1 MSVSSYVV
9 INSGMVNVSDSVAE
23 FTKALNEYV
32 EEQKLQ
38 EKLSKVNEALSEFFD
53 SHNKTVVAKSALV
66 DMIVFSI
73 AKNKNNEDPEV
84 FVDPKLVSECI
95 KSHIGDKASGKM
107 LRMKKGAGGGISRW
121 SDFEE

>member
-9 INSGMVNVSDSVAE
+9 INDGMVNVNDSVAE

-32 EEQKLQ
+32 EK
-38 EKLSKVNEALSEFFD
+38 EKMQQNLTKINSAIVDFFD
-53 SHNKTVVAKSALV
+53 SHKKTVVAKSALV

-73 AKNKNNEDPEV
+73 SRKETEDT
-84 FVDPKLVSECI
+84 FTDSKLVSECI
-95 KSHIGDKASGKM
+95 KSHVGDKASGKM
-107 LRMKKGAGGGISRW
+107 LRIKKGAGGGISRW